1 MTIDDEYGHPV
12 ETGGEF
18 ARPEKLSG
26 HLLIIYP
33 IGYVQHIQTRFSQPG
48 KRSDAICCDIVD
60 LDENDEFTNRPGKI
74 YRSSNLMQ
82 SQLIVG
88 LRPFIGKKVLGLIT
102 RGVAR
107 NGMNPPWIV
116 TDMSS
121 DPKCVEIARSW
132 AAGNPDFY
140 PSTFS
145 PTPPP
150 VAAEPPP
157 SPVPSNQYQQ
167 PAPTYQPPA
176 PAYHAPAPA
185 APAVRPTLQSMH
197 RALAAE
203 PPPSPVPSNKY
214 QHPAPTY
221 QPPAPAYH
229 APAPAAPAVSPT
241 LQSMSSAAVEGA
253 GRWLP
258 DQPPAPAPQS
268 APAQPQ
274 QYTTEELEMLQALR
288 LERERRE
295 RAAQAQQGDN
305 PPF

>member
-150 VAAEPPP
+150 VAVEPPP

-167 PAPTYQPPA
+167 
-176 PAYHAPAPA
+176 
-185 APAVRPTLQSMH
+185 
-197 RALAAE
+197 
-203 PPPSPVPSNKY
+203 
-214 QHPAPTY
+214 PAPTY